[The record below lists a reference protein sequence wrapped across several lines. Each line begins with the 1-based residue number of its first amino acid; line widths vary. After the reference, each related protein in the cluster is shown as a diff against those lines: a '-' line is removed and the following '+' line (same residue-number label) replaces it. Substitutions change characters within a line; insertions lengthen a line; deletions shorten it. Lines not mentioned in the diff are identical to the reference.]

1 MRERPSLR
9 NTSPNQYGASVQMPW
24 SARIYQRT
32 CTDCSFVWQVPKAV
46 AKPRMQHMPASG
58 RRGAAMV
65 RAAVIAANAALAERA
80 ASFRPCPRCESV
92 KYKQVS
98 VRS

>member
-1 MRERPSLR
+1 
-9 NTSPNQYGASVQMPW
+9 
-24 SARIYQRT
+24 
-32 CTDCSFVWQVPKAV
+32 
-46 AKPRMQHMPASG
+46 
-58 RRGAAMV
+58 MV